1 MSYTYGFF
9 DAVDLG
15 GGNFDRVYSSA
26 EFSHYWALL
35 VGDGVFGQPSTSL
48 NVLAMEPVA
57 MRVKVAPGTGWIKG
71 HYLTV
76 PDNMDEV
83 ILVPVANPSL
93 PRIDSIIM
101 ALNNADRDMKLYLRS
116 GTASVSPKP
125 VTLQRDADVWELELA
140 QITVAAGAGN
150 ISQTA
155 IKDMRPD
162 PNRCGIVTGL
172 IDQFDVS
179 GFFTAA
185 QASFNEWF
193 ANIQNQLGEDVAGN
207 LLNLIQGLTTR
218 VDNLEGDIFT
228 HPDFT
233 NSVIQTG
240 FGTTPTDVP
249 SKVLQQ
255 LVDSQVKV
263 GDYTLNQ
270 YIARKYSNRFVEA
283 NFATLDGSLR
293 NGSLKGKLGF
303 QQFIPMA
310 QFTSRYA
317 AGSSSDGNNLYPVIS
332 VAAHGNRVVA
342 VVGFNYRSSM
352 RYADSYQSYCL
363 FQIKTSTDGGQTWSN
378 SDTITGEQLL
388 ASGFDE
394 VTNKWWI
401 ATCSSGT
408 TPVVRYSTN
417 GTSWTRNPSISG
429 ASRGLIYRVNAGGR
443 LFFTGYLNGNQPCFD
458 LSNNTWSPLPS
469 PVNYSGQGKWVYS
482 EDGKHIAMWY
492 STDTFYYSNNTG
504 VSWTSVTMGNRSI
517 HAATYGNG
525 YWVIV
530 HNNSGGT
537 DVVVSRT
544 NSTSLSD
551 TYTTGYGGAS
561 DVVKSIIFKNGY
573 FYVVLS
579 GDASPYNPCMLVSTD
594 GASWSKYPYRSIGNK
609 SFPPSNSSSQA
620 WWAPRPDTLVHM
632 FLDQEYS
639 LVIHV
644 WKNNTLQSWLSTG
657 NPVGTNGQPLAWA
670 YDEDQDIF
678 YLGYADSPSSSS
690 SSTPYWSTWALK
702 FNEESNSVTIIQMS
716 YVKQFGRSEMMTN
729 GHNIYSSGGTC
740 SLISPYANQNIVSIN
755 SYDAQYFFHESNT
768 MMKVPNG
775 TLMVFSTSRFNTGTS
790 SSRSYG
796 VDLCCLPSYFIT
808 PLIDIGTPVF
818 VCVKEAYDS

>member
-116 GTASVSPKP
+116 GTAAASPKP

-150 ISQTA
+150 IPQTA

-228 HPDFT
+228 RPDFT

-270 YIARKYSNRFVEA
+270 YIARKFPNRFVEA
-283 NFATLDGSLR
+283 NFAPLEDSLM

-310 QFTSRYA
+310 QFTSRYNA
-317 AGSSSDGNNLYPVIS
+317 KSTTSDSNLHPVIS
-332 VAAHGNRVVA
+332 VASNGSKVVA
-342 VVGFNYRSSM
+342 VVGFIYRGNL
-352 RYADSYQSYCL
+352 RYSESYQTYCRY
-363 FQIKTSTDGGQTWSN
+363 QIKVSTNGGQTWSN
-378 SDTITGEQLL
+378 SDTITNEQLL

-401 ATCSSGT
+401 ATCSSIT
-408 TPVVRYSTN
+408 TPVVRYSTD
-417 GTSWTRNPSISG
+417 GISWTRSQSISSTLG
-429 ASRGLIYRVNAGGR
+429 SIDYQVNAGGK
-443 LFFTGYLNGNQPCFD
+443 LFFTGYLSGNQPYFNLSSNTWNIISSPTN
-458 LSNNTWSPLPS
+458 LSN
-469 PVNYSGQGKWVYS
+469 SGGWRYS
-482 EDGKHIAMWY
+482 EDGEHIAMWY
-492 STDTFYYSNNTG
+492 DNTFYYSNNTG
-504 VSWTSVTMGNRSI
+504 VSWSSVGVLGI
-517 HAATYGNG
+517 KAAAYGNG

-530 HNNSGGT
+530 HNNSNNS
-537 DVVVSRT
+537 DLQISRT

-551 TYTTGYGGAS
+551 TYTTGYGSSS
-561 DVVKSIIFKNGY
+561 DRVRSIIFKNGY

-579 GDASPYNPCMLVSTD
+579 GDASPYNPCMLVSTN
-594 GASWSKYPYRSIGNK
+594 GASWSKYLYSSIGNGG
-609 SFPPSNSSSQA
+609 SYPSQILSQA
-620 WWAPRPDTLVHM
+620 WWAPRSDTLVHM
-632 FLDQEYS
+632 FLDQKYS
-639 LVIHV
+639 LVVHV
-644 WKNNTLQSWLSTG
+644 WKNGTLQSWSASG

-670 YDEDQDIF
+670 YDGDQDIF
-678 YLGYADSPSSSS
+678 YLGYADVPDSPA
-690 SSTPYWSTWALK
+690 PYWSTWALK
-702 FNEESNSVTIIQMS
+702 FNGESNSVTILQMS
-716 YVKQFGRSEMMTN
+716 YVKQFGRSQMMTN
-729 GHNIYSSGGTC
+729 GATTYDSNGGC
-740 SLISPYANQNIVSIN
+740 SLMSTYSNQNIKAASGSRN
-755 SYDAQYFFHESNT
+755 AQYFFHESNT
-768 MMKVPNG
+768 MMKICNG
-775 TLMVFSTSRFNTGTS
+775 TLMVFSTSTFNAGS
-790 SSRSYG
+790 SSTNAVG
-796 VDLCCLPSYFIT
+796 VDLHCLPSYFIT
-808 PLIDIGTPVF
+808 PMIDIGAPVF